1 MDIKKRASGYPEA
14 LKQKLL
20 TIEVYVWVYFSW
32 RDLNPQISIDVYEE
46 RGIQLQTML
55 ILKRLAQE

>member
-20 TIEVYVWVYFSW
+20 TIEVYVWVY
-32 RDLNPQISIDVYEE
+32 LV
-46 RGIQLQTML
+46 RGNKT
-55 ILKRLAQE
+55 LKFLSTSAKSEKSSCKQC